1 MVRFTSTMEY
11 NDMRIAKRT
20 IWSGVRIMTVDAV
33 AKSRWGKEDRVYFGP
48 RPVDSGTQASPR
60 RPPRDS
66 QFASLSHCNS
76 ASSSALVLF
85 SFFVPVHNWIPIK
98 AQSMWVESMGPL
110 TRCPVTLFP
119 LTSPLPKKKTKA
131 PYPQCSISK
140 WTDWQLG
147 QGRE

>member
-1 MVRFTSTMEY
+1 
-11 NDMRIAKRT
+11 
-20 IWSGVRIMTVDAV
+20 MTVDAV
-33 AKSRWGKEDRVYFGP
+33 AESRWGNEDRVYFGP
-48 RPVDSGTQASPR
+48 RPVDSGTQACPR

-66 QFASLSHCNS
+66 QFASLFHCNLRFIIVLG
-76 ASSSALVLF
+76 LVL
-85 SFFVPVHNWIPIK
+85 FFVPVHNWIPTK

-119 LTSPLPKKKTKA
+119 LTSPLPKKA
-131 PYPQCSISK
+131 PYPHCSINK